1 MLFRSC
7 IVLTLLSVEL
17 LRLFY
22 LSDVDVVKGKGGVLS
37 FYLALAVSGSSLPL
51 ILAAEIMGGAQ
62 LP

>member
-17 LRLFY
+17 LRLFD
-22 LSDVDVVKGKGGVLS
+22 LSDVDVVKRKGGVLS
-37 FYLALAVSGSSLPL
+37 FYPALAVNGSSLPL
-51 ILAAEIMGGAQ
+51 TLAAEIVGGAR